1 MSLHYQVI
9 EITCRRRET
18 WENDTVPY
26 KGLLVASPIY
36 YCWPHCKAMVKNC
49 SKGNSGSPDQT
60 PEHEQWIYFS
70 IQIAIIIISLCG
82 NSLLIRAFCKFS
94 NLRTA
99 SNMIVMSLCVAD
111 ILIPVSFI
119 LHMIQSA
126 LKHGSTDEIQFTFCK
141 ASAFFSFFL
150 ISVIIFHLVLISV
163 DRFVA
168 IKFSLRY
175 HSILTHRRTLIAS
188 IAMWLWAA
196 LITLVLPQILKAIHD
211 GAAFESLMH
220 AFHPCL
226 RAFDSKR
233 CSNSSVK
240 AYAIFME
247 TTQLGIPLVIIL
259 CSYSYVYIVSHKHRS
274 RVAAQNDAQ
283 RNLTLKQEMKGAR
296 ILAITVA
303 LCLLSLLPVSTLMC
317 LLANGKLSPQYKSTL
332 IEFKRIAYT
341 LAMGMNAICNP
352 LVYGLG
358 NQQVRQALRRMFKG
372 A

>member
-1 MSLHYQVI
+1 M
-9 EITCRRRET
+9 
-18 WENDTVPY
+18 
-26 KGLLVASPIY
+26 
-36 YCWPHCKAMVKNC
+36 
-49 SKGNSGSPDQT
+49 
-60 PEHEQWIYFS
+60 
-70 IQIAIIIISLCG
+70 
-82 NSLLIRAFCKFS
+82 
-94 NLRTA
+94 
-99 SNMIVMSLCVAD
+99 
-111 ILIPVSFI
+111 
-119 LHMIQSA
+119 
-126 LKHGSTDEIQFTFCK
+126 
-141 ASAFFSFFL
+141 
-150 ISVIIFHLVLISV
+150 
-163 DRFVA
+163 A

-175 HSILTHRRTLIAS
+175 HSILTHRRALLAS

-226 RAFDSKR
+226 RACDWKP
-233 CSNSSVK
+233 CSNSSIE
-240 AYAIFME
+240 AYYKIFMK

-259 CSYSYVYIVSHKHRS
+259 CSYSYVYIVSHKHRG

-317 LLANGKLSPQYKSTL
+317 LLANAKLSPQYKSTL
-332 IEFKRIAYT
+332 IEIERIAYT
-341 LAMGMNAICNP
+341 LVMGMNAICNP

>member
-1 MSLHYQVI
+1 M
-9 EITCRRRET
+9 
-18 WENDTVPY
+18 
-26 KGLLVASPIY
+26 A
-36 YCWPHCKAMVKNC
+36 KNY
-49 SKGNSGSPDQT
+49 SKGNSSCPDQN
-60 PEHEQWIYFS
+60 PGLPFAEHDKRIYF
-70 IQIAIIIISLCG
+70 IVQIVIIIISLCG

-94 NLRTA
+94 KLRTT
-99 SNMIVMSLCVAD
+99 SNVIVVSLCVAD

-119 LHMIQSA
+119 LHMIQSE
-126 LKHGSTDEIQFTFCK
+126 LKDGCTKLAFCK

-150 ISVIIFHLVLISV
+150 TSVIIFHLVLISV

-175 HSILTHRRTLIAS
+175 HSILTHRRALTAS

-211 GAAFESLMH
+211 GATFERLMPAFN
-220 AFHPCL
+220 PCK
-226 RAFDSKR
+226 RASNPKLDSILGQ
-233 CSNSSVK
+233 
-240 AYAIFME
+240 AYPIFMI
-247 TTQLGIPLVIIL
+247 TQLGIPLVIIL
-259 CSYSYVYIVSHKHRS
+259 CLHSYIFIVSYKHRS
-274 RVAAQNDAQ
+274 HIAAQNDAQ

-303 LCLLSLLPVSTLMC
+303 LCLLSLLPVSILMC
-317 LLANGKLSPQYKSTL
+317 LLAQGKPGQYKSTL
-332 IEFKRIAYT
+332 KEIKRIAYT